1 MIEREVRHGLGVVN
15 VNLLA
20 VQDLRKNF
28 GQFEAVKGLSFT
40 VEKGESFGLLGPN
53 GAGKSTAI
61 NMITGLFPP
70 TSGEIRLR
78 DIDIVRRP
86 KQAQKT
92 IGVVPQ
98 EIALYQEMSAKE
110 NLKFWGRM
118 YNLSGKKLEISVDGV
133 LEMIG
138 LTDRARDK
146 VADFSGGMKRR
157 VNIGAAILHQPEL
170 LIMDE
175 PTVGIDPQSRNH
187 ILETVKRL
195 NHEGMT
201 IIYTSHYMEEVEYLC
216 ERVGIIDHG
225 QVIAIGTLRDLRESI
240 GDRSR
245 IMIMLD
251 GETFNQQEIINHL
264 EGSGLSVDKDILFK
278 ENLLTAFHKEPQNIL
293 GGLIQYLT
301 RDGIKISSV
310 EIVEPNLESIF
321 LQLTGRSLR
330 D

>member
-1 MIEREVRHGLGVVN
+1 M
-15 VNLLA
+15 NLLA

>member
-1 MIEREVRHGLGVVN
+1 M
-15 VNLLA
+15 LA
-20 VQDLRKNF
+20 VQDLRKSF
-28 GQFEAVKGLSFT
+28 GQFEAVKGVSFS

-53 GAGKSTAI
+53 GAGKSTSI

-70 TSGEIRLR
+70 TAGTIRVK
-78 DIDIVRRP
+78 DIDVIKNA
-86 KQAQKT
+86 KQAQKW

-98 EIALYQEMSAKE
+98 EIALYQEMSARE

-118 YNLSGKKLEISVDGV
+118 YNLSGKALEKSVEEVLEI
-133 LEMIG
+133 IG
-138 LTDRARDK
+138 LSDRAKDK
-146 VADFSGGMKRR
+146 VETFSGGMKRR
-157 VNIGAAILHQPEL
+157 VNIGAAILHRPEL

-195 NHEGMT
+195 NGEGMT

-216 ERVGIIDHG
+216 ERIGIIDHG
-225 QVIAIGTLRDLRESI
+225 ELIASGTLKELRETI

-245 IMIMLD
+245 INLALD
-251 GETFNQQEIINHL
+251 SSTTDTGKITGAL
-264 EGSGLSVDKDILFK
+264 EGLFFEKDIQLHD
-278 ENLLTAFHKEPQNIL
+278 NLLTAFHKEPQLVLSDI
-293 GGLIQYLT
+293 IQRVT
-301 RDGIKISSV
+301 KTGARVSSV

-321 LQLTGRSLR
+321 LHLTGRSLR